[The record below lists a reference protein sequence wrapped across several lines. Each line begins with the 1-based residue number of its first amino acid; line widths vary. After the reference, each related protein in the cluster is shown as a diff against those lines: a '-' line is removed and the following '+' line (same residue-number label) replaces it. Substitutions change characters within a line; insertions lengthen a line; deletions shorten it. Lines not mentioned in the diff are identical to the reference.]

1 MIKIERTF
9 DLLDN
14 LRQNHN
20 RPDILMAK
28 REGYWV
34 NFSAEDYN
42 RTSRHFSYGL
52 MAKGLKK
59 GDTIATVSNNR
70 PEWNIADMGMSMI
83 GVIHVPVYPNIGDD
97 EYQFI
102 LDHSDVKIL
111 LVSDLAHYKKLKPI
125 CDSLNKNIEVYSFD
139 YNSGI
144 PHWGEITRLGIAN
157 RVAFK
162 DELKKIR
169 ASISPSD
176 VVSIIYTSGTTGM
189 PKGVMLTHEN
199 FLSNVKACANL
210 FNLSSEDR
218 ILSFLP
224 LCHVFER
231 MVNYLFQ
238 YLGCAIYYAESL
250 GTISQNLAE
259 VQANA
264 FATVPR
270 VIERIYDRIVSK
282 GEDLTGLKKIIFFQA
297 LKLGEKYRHNG
308 RHHFWYGFR
317 LWLARKLVFSK
328 WQKAFGGCLKFVVS
342 GGASLQ
348 PRLSRL
354 FFAAGI
360 PLLEGYGLTE
370 TSPVIAVNH
379 LSKSNSLLIGTVG
392 PIIKDVEVKI
402 DEDGEIL
409 VKGPNIMK
417 GYYKDE
423 KTTQEVIDSQGWFHT
438 GDIGSLINNR
448 FLKIT
453 DRKKEMFKTSSGKY
467 IAPQVIENLLKESF
481 FIEQAMVVGENEKF
495 ASALILPN
503 FEYLHIW
510 ANERRILFR
519 DNMELI
525 SLPEVKKL
533 FQKEIDFYNKQLGK
547 FEQISRFRLVYEEWN
562 AHTGELSPTLKLKR
576 RVLYKKYAPILREIY
591 SYLEGEENRGK
602 HKFE

>member
-1 MIKIERTF
+1 MITIERTF

-102 LDHSDVKIL
+102 LDHSDIKIL
-111 LVSDLAHYKKLKPI
+111 LVSDLANYKKLKPI
-125 CDSLNKNIEVYSFD
+125 CDSLNKDIEVYSFD
-139 YNSGI
+139 YHSGI

-199 FLSNVKACANL
+199 FLSNVKACAVL
-210 FNLSSEDR
+210 FDLNSEDR

-282 GEDLTGLKKIIFFQA
+282 GEDLTGLKKVIFFQA

-308 RHHFWYGFR
+308 KHHFWYGFR

-525 SLPEVKKL
+525 SLSEVKKL

-591 SYLEGEENRGK
+591 SYAEGEENRGK